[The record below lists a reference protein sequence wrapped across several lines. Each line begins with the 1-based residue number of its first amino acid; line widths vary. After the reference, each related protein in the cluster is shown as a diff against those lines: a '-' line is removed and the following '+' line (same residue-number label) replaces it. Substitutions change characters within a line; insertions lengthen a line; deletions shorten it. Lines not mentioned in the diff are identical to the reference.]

1 MSAGV
6 RIEISERGQE
16 LIRRY
21 GDVTGMLKAVQKRFD
36 LENQLT
42 LGEIKEKRLTGD
54 GGDDPQPFP
63 PSEHRLNRRTSKLVE
78 AARVNSATITG
89 NTVWTSLGT
98 MGSSVRYAIL
108 HEKGWTGMVA
118 PHIRSR
124 TKEQQKL
131 VLLGAEKVTKAGN
144 TVRKRVKV
152 TAQGKDVFV
161 GGYKMTIPARAPF
174 ITGIR
179 DRLPATAQGISEAV
193 VEYYGGK
200 S

>member
-6 RIEISERGQE
+6 KIEISERGQE

-42 LGEIKEKRLTGD
+42 LGEIKEKRLTGE
-54 GGDDPQPFP
+54 GGDPYPVAD
-63 PSEHRLNRRTSKLVE
+63 HRLNRRTNKL
-78 AARVNSATITG
+78 AASARVNPATITG
-89 NTVWTSLGT
+89 STVWTNLGT
-98 MGSSVRYAIL
+98 MGASVKYAIL
-108 HEKGWTGMVA
+108 QEKGWSGMVA
-118 PHIRSR
+118 PHSR
-124 TKEQQKL
+124 QQAGKNS
-131 VLLGAEKVTKAGN
+131 VLLGAETVTKAGN
-144 TVRKRVKV
+144 PTRKRVKV
-152 TAQGKDVFV
+152 EARGRDIFV